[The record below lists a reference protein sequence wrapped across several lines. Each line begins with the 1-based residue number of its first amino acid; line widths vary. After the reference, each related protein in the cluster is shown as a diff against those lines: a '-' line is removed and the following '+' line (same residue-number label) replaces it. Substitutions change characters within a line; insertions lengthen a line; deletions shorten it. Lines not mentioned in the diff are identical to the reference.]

1 MNELHGCGE
10 YSRILEDATH
20 AVRGCDARNLFR
32 LALYHRQTCP
42 ECRRMNT
49 PLEEQLFNR
58 KVKVS
63 EGIIK

>member
-1 MNELHGCGE
+1 MKTLYGCGE

-49 PLEEQLFNR
+49 PLEEQLFMK
-58 KVKVS
+58 KVLVK
-63 EGIIK
+63 E